1 MTDGTARLWDAAT
14 GQALTPPLKHESEVL
29 GAAFDADGRRVLT
42 WSEDGTARLWDA
54 ATGQAL
60 TPPLKHEGGG
70 LRARPSSA
78 DGRRVLTWSEDG
90 TARLWD
96 AATGQALTPPLQHE
110 EGSRARPSA
119 PTGAGC

>member
-1 MTDGTARLWDAAT
+1 MSRR
-14 GQALTPPLKHESEVL
+14 VL

-60 TPPLKHEGGG
+60 TPPLKHEEWVW
-70 LRARPSSA
+70 ARPSM
-78 DGRRVLTWSEDG
+78 
-90 TARLWD
+90 
-96 AATGQALTPPLQHE
+96 
-110 EGSRARPSA
+110 